1 MMLITP
7 PMASEPYRVDMG
19 PRMISMRSMAAS
31 GGMKL
36 VCVPP
41 KPFGVTLPA
50 AFWRRPSISTSV

>member
-31 GGMKL
+31 GGLTL

-41 KPFGVTLPA
+41 KPFG
-50 AFWRRPSISTSV
+50 